1 MITNLICRLHANKDD
16 LTMGLCSKNDY
27 YDQHKFVLQFS
38 LIRHFLNL
46 KLEFCDKLQYFLLD
60 IFTLF
65 WSGDAK
71 LHLKVTNLKFAISFG
86 TIQTFIIWKLT
97 YIFPLSF
104 MSIPFSKINF
114 KGILLK
120 RNFKAICIHSN
131 CLKYFCF
138 YPGLRV
144 FIKYIHPRL

>member
-1 MITNLICRLHANKDD
+1 MITNLICRLLANKDD

-65 WSGDAK
+65 WSGGCKIAPQSHKSKICD
-71 LHLKVTNLKFAISFG
+71 
-86 TIQTFIIWKLT
+86 TIQTFIVWKLT

-144 FIKYIHPRL
+144 FIK